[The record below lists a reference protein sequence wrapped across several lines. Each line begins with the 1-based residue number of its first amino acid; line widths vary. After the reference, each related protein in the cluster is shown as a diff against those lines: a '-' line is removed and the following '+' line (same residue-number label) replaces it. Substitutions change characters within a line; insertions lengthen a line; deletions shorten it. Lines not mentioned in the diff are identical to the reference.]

1 MTRAPLHVQL
11 REDLLSGRF
20 PWAEPLVEGRLTEL
34 YGVSRTPVREA
45 LNRLEQEG
53 LIVRSLRGYRIQSG
67 TPEDVIDIYD
77 VRIALE
83 QAAAET
89 AAMRRTDLQLAE
101 LTQLQRE
108 AEQAEDPALAR
119 RLHARWHEL
128 LWAASENSTLIDL
141 LHGLVVRLRIFD
153 QDAMHRQDVHESML
167 EHAAVLEGLRARDA
181 DAAREAIAAH
191 LRRTKRERLETF
203 AKRRLGLGGQERLA
217 RPDA

>member
-1 MTRAPLHVQL
+1 MSRAPLHVQL
-11 REDLLSGRF
+11 REDLLEGRF
-20 PWAEPLVEGRLTEL
+20 PWDEPLVEGRLTEL
-34 YGVSRTPVREA
+34 YGVSRTPIREA

-83 QAAAET
+83 RAAAE
-89 AAMRRTDLQLAE
+89 AAAIRRTELQLAE

-108 AEQAEDPALAR
+108 AEQEEDPAVAR

-128 LWAASENSTLIDL
+128 LWAASGNTTLITL
-141 LHGLVVRLRIFD
+141 LEGLIVRLRIFD

-167 EHAAVLEGLRARDA
+167 EHAAVLDGIRTRNA
-181 DAAREAIAAH
+181 DAAGEAIAAH

-203 AKRRLGLGGQERLA
+203 ARRRLGAERA
-217 RPDA
+217 